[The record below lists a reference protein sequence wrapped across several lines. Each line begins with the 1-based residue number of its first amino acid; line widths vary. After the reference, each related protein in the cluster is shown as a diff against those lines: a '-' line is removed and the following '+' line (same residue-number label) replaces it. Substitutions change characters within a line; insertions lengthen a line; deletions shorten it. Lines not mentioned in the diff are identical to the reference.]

1 MSAMSPSD
9 PHAAALWSADVA
21 RNYAAVRS
29 DLAPAVRSVWVE
41 TFRSAVPAAPRRRLL
56 DVGCG
61 TGRFTALLA
70 EVFASPTIGVD
81 GSPAMLGECPRPA
94 GAPLAYVGADAAA
107 LPLGPA
113 SVDLALLS
121 MIYHLLAPAG
131 PAVAELHRVVR
142 PSGWVLVRTPT
153 AELTDRVSFMPFF
166 PEARAVD
173 EARIPPRA
181 RVTATFEGAG
191 FVTHAHRTIE
201 QELANSPAEALEKVR
216 RRVYSTLR
224 LISEDAFATGL
235 ARYEAHCL
243 SAPPGPLIEP
253 LDFFVFHRA

>member
-1 MSAMSPSD
+1 MSTPDPRPPS
-9 PHAAALWSADVA
+9 LWASADVA
-21 RNYAAVRS
+21 RNYATLRS
-29 DLAPAVRSVWVE
+29 DLSDAVRAVWVE
-41 TFRSAVPAAPRRRLL
+41 AFRSAVPPAPRRRLL

-70 EVFASPTIGVD
+70 DVFASPTIGVD
-81 GSPAMLGECPRPA
+81 GSLAMLRECPMPT
-94 GAPLAYVGADAAA
+94 GTPVAYVGGHAAA
-107 LPLGPA
+107 LPLPAA
-113 SVDLALLS
+113 SVDLVLLS

-131 PAVAELHRVVR
+131 PAVAELYRVVR
-142 PSGWVLVRTPT
+142 PGGWVLIRTPT
-153 AELTDRVSFMPFF
+153 AELMDRVSFMPFF

-173 EARIPPRA
+173 EARIPSRA

-201 QELANSPAEALEKVR
+201 QELAQSPTEALEKVR